1 MTVTARDFLEQAKS
15 IDMHIDN
22 MLEELSGLKSMATK
36 VTQVL
41 SDMPG
46 AASRDV
52 TKGENVVLNI
62 IQLEADI
69 NCEIDRLVDCK
80 REMISC
86 INQLKSYQQ
95 RNVLTLHYLRYV
107 SWVEVAKIMNLC
119 PRTLY
124 RIRDAAL
131 QNLKI
136 PQKN

>member
-1 MTVTARDFLEQAKS
+1 
-15 IDMHIDN
+15 
-22 MLEELSGLKSMATK
+22 
-36 VTQVL
+36 
-41 SDMPG
+41 
-46 AASRDV
+46 
-52 TKGENVVLNI
+52 
-62 IQLEADI
+62 
-69 NCEIDRLVDCK
+69 
-80 REMISC
+80 MISC

-136 PQKN
+136 PQKK